1 MVLQIRVLEPDR
13 LGWIPALSFMGHA
26 TLDNLFN
33 LSEPQFHH

>member
-1 MVLQIRVLEPDR
+1 MVLQSRVLEPDR
-13 LGWIPALSFMGHA
+13 LGWIPALSLMGHT